1 MKRSRRVAGVAL
13 AWLSQ
18 CAMTGTGLRAFTS
31 GCAVKIPATAGLSWR
46 QPGDISPTAFDSS
59 AVFFSVAVATFHRAR
74 FDFRLLLHQL
84 LRAAVPSYKAP
95 FSRRNGI
102 VSSCSNTMGAW
113 REWGSAVK
121 RRFRSCLIPTQ
132 TSCDVGSPVK

>member
-59 AVFFSVAVATFHRAR
+59 AVFSPSPLRRSIEQGLIFVCCCTSASEGRAGR
-74 FDFRLLLHQL
+74 MLGKLAR
-84 LRAAVPSYKAP
+84 
-95 FSRRNGI
+95 
-102 VSSCSNTMGAW
+102 
-113 REWGSAVK
+113 
-121 RRFRSCLIPTQ
+121 
-132 TSCDVGSPVK
+132 